1 MSDTLRTLKEG
12 VKDIVIN
19 TASNFKSDVF
29 SYIGEQIK
37 TNGVMK
43 EKIDENKVEANKVNE
58 EVKKQ
63 VKIPI
68 KNTITNTIKN
78 TIKNKITKTEAYE
91 SDTSSIFGETFD
103 KVWSIIQMV
112 GWVIMVFLSAIL
124 VANDMIVYPVPIR
137 VVFFIFV
144 LLAGVFQETVI
155 KLILLYY
162 SGIAVFRWQIN
173 KKSEVKKK
181 LKPVLFGM
189 LPVIKMFARD
199 GPTPNTPQR
208 NTWEWWK
215 LKFAFLFTYYPEK
228 KVKIKTETAKP
239 ETAKPETAKNLTHK
253 GGNNKTNQVE
263 EPQVKATQVEAT
275 QVEATQVEATQ
286 VEENT
291 VQPQRLSEFLKEENK
306 YSTEKE
312 YKSILPIIAQDYW
325 DSLIYSFD
333 KYEKVKKNTKLIKK
347 IEEAKKYLK
356 SEFFKIS
363 AETKNDGVK
372 TTVVKDTQPAFIFKE
387 PKPKIFNIG
396 NPATLGSMTIHN
408 ATRLSKATPP
418 DANPQSPEAQAKLK
432 LEQAAAKLKPS

>member
-43 EKIDENKVEANKVNE
+43 EKIDEVEANKVEANKVEANKVEANKVNE

-103 KVWSIIQMV
+103 KVWSIIKIV

-228 KVKIKTETAKP
+228 KVKIKKEDVEEKTGTTAKETGETVQTGETVP
-239 ETAKPETAKNLTHK
+239 TGTAKGGANPEND
-253 GGNNKTNQVE
+253 V
-263 EPQVKATQVEAT
+263 V
-275 QVEATQVEATQ
+275 
-286 VEENT
+286 T
-291 VQPQRLSEFLKEENK
+291 VQKGYEQ
-306 YSTEKE
+306 
-312 YKSILPIIAQDYW
+312 ILPLIAQDYW

-333 KYEKVKKNTKLIKK
+333 KYEKVRKNTKLIKK
-347 IEEAKKYLK
+347 IEEAQKYLK

-372 TTVVKDTQPAFIFKE
+372 TTVVKDTQPAFTFEE

-432 LEQAAAKLKPS
+432 LEQAAAKLKRS